1 VVTSIAIC
9 SLRNKPVS
17 IRIRCLQV
25 DSLIRDRT
33 ARLKKRQRINIL
45 RFILQAQ
52 PRKCLDAIEKFMI
65 LIKLRLNKYTL
76 TEKLKVISLES
87 SPNYEFRDFSKKTID
102 YSAN

>member
-1 VVTSIAIC
+1 
-9 SLRNKPVS
+9 
-17 IRIRCLQV
+17 
-25 DSLIRDRT
+25 
-33 ARLKKRQRINIL
+33 
-45 RFILQAQ
+45 
-52 PRKCLDAIEKFMI
+52 MI